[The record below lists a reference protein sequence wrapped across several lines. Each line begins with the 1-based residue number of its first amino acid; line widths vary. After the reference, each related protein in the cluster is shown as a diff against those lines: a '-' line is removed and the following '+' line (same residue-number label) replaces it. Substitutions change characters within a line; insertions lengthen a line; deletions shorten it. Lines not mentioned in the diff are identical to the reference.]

1 MGPVLHC
8 GAGPGAGGRP
18 WDGVRPQG
26 RETRE
31 HATGREGTPETGGL
45 WDVHE
50 SGQGREREGG
60 ERKKVTVGGKGEEGK
75 RIRERN

>member
-1 MGPVLHC
+1 MGSVLHC

-50 SGQGREREGG
+50 SRQGREREGR
-60 ERKKVTVGGKGEEGK
+60 ERREVTVGGKGEEGK
-75 RIRERN
+75 RIRGRN